1 MTMTMC
7 RPTGERLHASLGGR
21 QQKNH
26 SHKLVERSLDAY
38 CWAKRASDRPPR
50 SQGFCAVKCCP
61 AKTALPYPRSKSL
74 PSPYEVCPHFLR
86 FRLHAACVVAC
97 VRGLVAFAGIPSFS
111 VGDSRPRWVI
121 ILLSS
126 SITKQHKS
134 WCSGTSIVCYVAA
147 IVQHLPLF
155 RRFLRAID
163 GSRRG

>member
-1 MTMTMC
+1 M
-7 RPTGERLHASLGGR
+7 RIVGR
-21 QQKNH
+21 SEQH
-26 SHKLVERSLDAY
+26 I
-38 CWAKRASDRPPR
+38 RAPDRPPR
-50 SQGFCAVKCCP
+50 SQGLCAVKCCP
-61 AKTALPYPRSKSL
+61 AETDCVALPKKQVAPFALRSMS
-74 PSPYEVCPHFLR
+74 HFLR
-86 FRLHAACVVAC
+86 FCLLAACVVAC

-134 WCSGTSIVCYVAA
+134 WCSGTSVVCYVAA

-163 GSRRG
+163 GSHRG